1 MTPANPIMSGS
12 PGAEPLSN
20 PPLQRGF
27 FSRIGAFLKTAAPY
41 IAPIADRLAAAAG
54 NYAPMEAER
63 QQREDALRQQLTQST
78 LQNQDLTRQLTQK
91 QLDNYQTPAQQ
102 QAAAVAQAGALER
115 VRNENAP
122 PTDIVAPMDDGS
134 YGHYSRS
141 FNQQTGQWEVKPTM
155 VTRQVPNPAVAAQ
168 QATAGA
174 IADMGRQAAI
184 PSGPIGPPNPLAMP
198 SPAATAPPPVMP
210 PLSPTVPQQSQLSAM
225 PKTSGAPQTQP
236 TTMGS
241 STGYDHV
248 WYANGREVG
257 RAPEA
262 LAPAP
267 YVGSTTTGTHNTLKQ
282 DENGN
287 WVSVPESTSTTKT
300 PQVPGAAAPPKP
312 IVPSTPRATAV
323 TDSNGNP
330 IHAPL
335 SAAAK
340 KTIGQINSSEG
351 IIGSIIPELDAK
363 VKDIQSRGGDA
374 NSLWDSV
381 TQRAAWAEYQHGGI
395 VPSNIDPTLAKILP
409 VIAQLQIVAAQPY
422 MNNSRNFQFM
432 QQIQQHIPNP
442 EKDSPALMVEKIH
455 AMQQTL
461 PIIRAGIMKAEGV
474 GAPQGNSSPATL
486 PKVPPRTAE
495 DYLRSLQQ

>member
-1 MTPANPIMSGS
+1 MATTPV
-12 PGAEPLSN
+12 PLSSPN
-20 PPLQRGF
+20 PNPGF

-41 IAPIADRLAAAAG
+41 IQPIADRLAAAAG
-54 NYAPMEAER
+54 NYAPMELER
-63 QQREDALRQQLTQST
+63 QQREDALRQQLTQSQ
-78 LQNQDLTRQLTQK
+78 LQNQDLSRQLTQK
-91 QLDNYQTPAQQ
+91 QIDNYETPEQQ
-102 QAAAVAQAGALER
+102 RAAAVTQAGALER

-122 PTDIVAPMDDGS
+122 PTDLVAPTDDGG

-141 FNQQTGQWEVKPTM
+141 FNQQTGQWDVKPTM
-155 VTRQVPNPAVAAQ
+155 VTRQVPNPALDPYKAA
-168 QATAGA
+168 AAGNPPNLVQDWNA
-174 IADMGRQAAI
+174 
-184 PSGPIGPPNPLAMP
+184 GPPPTMP
-198 SPAATAPPPVMP
+198 A
-210 PLSPTVPQQSQLSAM
+210 TVPQQTQLPAM
-225 PKTSGAPQTQP
+225 PKTSGAPQTEP
-236 TTMGS
+236 SKLGS
-241 STGYDHV
+241 STGFDHV
-248 WYANGREVG
+248 WYANGREIG

-262 LAPAP
+262 LGPAP

-287 WVSVPESTSTTKT
+287 WVSIPESTSSTKT
-300 PQVPGAAAPPKP
+300 PQFPGAAAPPARP
-312 IVPSTPRATAV
+312 IVPSAPRATPI
-323 TDSNGNP
+323 TDANGNP
-330 IHAPL
+330 LHAPL

-351 IIGSIIPELDAK
+351 IIGAIIPELDAK

-395 VPSNIDPTLAKILP
+395 VPRNIDPTLARILP
-409 VIAQLQIVAAQPY
+409 VVAQLQIVAAQPY

-432 QQIQQHIPNP
+432 EQIQQHIPNP

-461 PIIRAGIMKAEGV
+461 PIIRAGIMRAEGL
-474 GAPQGNSSPATL
+474 GAPQGNSVPATL